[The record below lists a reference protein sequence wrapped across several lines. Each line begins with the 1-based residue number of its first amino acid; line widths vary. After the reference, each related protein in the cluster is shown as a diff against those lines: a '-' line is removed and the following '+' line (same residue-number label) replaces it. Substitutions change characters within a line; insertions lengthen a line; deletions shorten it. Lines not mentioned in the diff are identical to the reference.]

1 MRIKEVIKVLPEIMK
16 QGEVPIL
23 VGHAGVGKT
32 QAVRKIAEATGRK
45 LITLVLSQME
55 PGDLIGMPDRK
66 DDRTV
71 WLKPEWFPIESNSI
85 LFLDEINRANH
96 LTRAAVMQLLLDKRL
111 NEHVLPDG
119 VWVCAAMNPDTEEYD
134 VNEVIDAAF
143 VDRFVWIKVTNRFED
158 FEEYLNKKYKNSSLY
173 LKALRNV
180 YKASNDAFEIN
191 SPFSLPE
198 IKPTPRAHERALKI
212 ITNMPQQLFFEY
224 GAELLSGI
232 LGQATGVAMYEF
244 IITNQDQVLGLED
257 ILIYNEKA
265 IKKSSP
271 AEKINVVSTFIS
283 KIKDDEFFE
292 FFNSLNEDT
301 MKNIVKSFK
310 LFPKEHLGKIIREG
324 YQDADYNDKLK
335 ILQNKYND
343 FSDLILSLLSDG
355 DNNIDLSKLV

>member
-1 MRIKEVIKVLPEIMK
+1 MKINEVGKILPNIMEL
-16 QGEVPIL
+16 GEVPIL

-32 QAVRKIAEATGRK
+32 QIVKEIAQETGRE
-45 LITLVLSQME
+45 LIILMLSQME
-55 PGDLIGMPDRK
+55 PGDLLGMPERDNDK
-66 DDRTV
+66 TI
-71 WLKPEWFPIESNSI
+71 WLKPDWFPADGNTI

-119 VWVCAAMNPDTEEYD
+119 VWVCAAMNPDTEDYE
-134 VNEVIDAAF
+134 VNEIIDAAF
-143 VDRFVWIKVTNRFED
+143 VDRFVWLKVTNRFED
-158 FEEYLNKKYKNSSLY
+158 FEAYVTKKYKNDAASY
-173 LKALRNV
+173 LKALKSV
-180 YKASNDAFEIN
+180 LKASNDAFEIN
-191 SPFSLPE
+191 TSFNLPE
-198 IKPTPRAHERALKI
+198 IRPTPRAHERALKI
-212 ITNMPQQLFFEY
+212 VSSMPRDLFLEY
-224 GAELLSGI
+224 GAEILSGI
-232 LGQATGVAMYEF
+232 VGQSVGVGIYKYIAE
-244 IITNQDQVLGLED
+244 NAEQSLGLED
-257 ILIYNEKA
+257 ILVFNDKA

-271 AEKINVVSTFIS
+271 TEKINVVSSFIARL
-283 KIKDDEFFE
+283 KDDE

-343 FSDLILSLLSDG
+343 FSDFILFLLSDG